1 MRNLKIV
8 LVLGAL
14 LLGACNF
21 SLAADITPPPGYV
34 PPTPMPTLGALYP
47 LNPPDPQR
55 GAALYAQ
62 YCAACHGAR
71 GLGDGPQGIELPV
84 TVPALALAEIARP
97 ASPAE
102 WFRVVTQG
110 NLDRFMPPF
119 VGTLS
124 DQQRWDVVAYLFTL
138 HTTPEQVAQGQALLE
153 AKCAG
158 CAASFRDAQKM
169 AALSEEAL
177 ARMIRNGEGGFPSFG
192 TDLSEEEAYAI
203 AAYARSLTF
212 GAPATP
218 GAAATPTTTA
228 QATEETPAA
237 GVPLPST
244 PAAQET
250 PVPGRGVVRGT
261 IQMAGATLPSD
272 LTVTLRGFEHGP
284 DQSATPQEVLRLT
297 ATPAPD
303 GSYQFED
310 VEMPAGRIF
319 IAEANYKGIGFQSDF
334 EVAGADTTS
343 LALPPLTL
351 YEPSEDV
358 TLLKFQQVHIYTDFA
373 TAGRA
378 QFLEIY
384 SFTNPSDKAVILS
397 TDGTHIPFIQ
407 LPEGAQNSGYEAGQ
421 NSAPFVPAE
430 KGVAVLPGETPYS
443 IIAFFSLPYDKKVE
457 VKQPLVLDAPSL
469 ILLIPEGMKVGSA
482 QLANR
487 GLQVIQNNNYQ
498 IFSAEALK
506 AGEVVTFTISGRPR
520 LSSATGPDARQVLM
534 LAGGALGVVLIAAG
548 LWLYLRERRRAA
560 QDDEEEGFQSAEE
573 VLDAILALDD
583 LHRAGKLGEEAYRTR
598 RQELKEILRELA

>member
-1 MRNLKIV
+1 MRNSKIV
-8 LVLGAL
+8 LVLGAVL
-14 LLGACNF
+14 LSACNF

-47 LNPPDPQR
+47 LSLPDVQR

-62 YCAACHGAR
+62 HCAACHGAG

-102 WFRVVTQG
+102 WFQIVTQG

-119 VGTLS
+119 ASVLS

-138 HTTPEQVAQGQALLE
+138 HTTPEQVAQGKARLE
-153 AKCAG
+153 AQCAE

-169 AALSEEAL
+169 VALSEDAL

-192 TDLSEEEAYAI
+192 TELSDEEAYAI
-203 AAYARSLTF
+203 AAYVRSLTL
-212 GAPATP
+212 GAPAAP
-218 GAAATPTTTA
+218 QAAATPTSAA
-228 QATEETPAA
+228 QAAEETPAA
-237 GVPLPST
+237 RLPLPST
-244 PAAQET
+244 PRAQET
-250 PVPGRGVVRGT
+250 PIPGRGTVSGAIR
-261 IQMAGATLPSD
+261 MASAPLPSD
-272 LTVTLRGFEHGP
+272 LTITLRGFDHGP
-284 DQSATPQEVLRLT
+284 DQNATPQEALRRTT
-297 ATPAPD
+297 APAAD
-303 GSYQFED
+303 GSYQFEE

-319 IAEANYKGIGFQSDF
+319 MAEAIYKGVHFQSAF
-334 EVAGADTTS
+334 EVARADTPS
-343 LALPPLTL
+343 LVLPPLTL

-358 TLLKFQQVHIYTDFA
+358 SLLKFQQVHIYTDFA
-373 TAGRA
+373 TSGRA

-384 SFTNPSDKAVILS
+384 SFTNPSDRAVILS

-421 NSAPFVPAE
+421 NSAPFAPAE

-443 IIAFFSLPYDKKVE
+443 IIAFFSLPYNKKVE
-457 VKQPLVLDAPSL
+457 VRQPLVLDAPSL
-469 ILLIPEGMKVGSA
+469 ILLIPDGMKVSSA
-482 QLANR
+482 QLVHR
-487 GLQVIQNNNYQ
+487 GLQAIQNNNYQ
-498 IFSAEALK
+498 IFSAEGLQ

-520 LSSATGPDARQVLM
+520 VRSATGLDARQALV
-534 LAGGALGVVLIAAG
+534 LAGGGLGVVLIAVG
-548 LWLYLRERRRAA
+548 LWLYLRERRRAS
-560 QDDEEEGFQSAEE
+560 QDEEQGFRSAEE
-573 VLDAILALDD
+573 VMDAILALDD
-583 LHRAGKLGEEAYRTR
+583 LHRAGKLGEEAYHRR